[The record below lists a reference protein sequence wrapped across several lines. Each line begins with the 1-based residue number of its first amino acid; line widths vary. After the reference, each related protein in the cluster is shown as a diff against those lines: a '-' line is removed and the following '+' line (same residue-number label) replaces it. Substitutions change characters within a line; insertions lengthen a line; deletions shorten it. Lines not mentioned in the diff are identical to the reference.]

1 MLSSLIMMGLVLFL
15 VAVLVVGI
23 QEQENNHFFDKE
35 NTNALRGF
43 WCLIVV
49 LVHIPLLYQNRIQ
62 DMIGSLQ
69 PHLCTI
75 VSTLLRPRTS
85 SMIVRW
91 LQRTSRIWSTN
102 CSAATAR
109 RNGSVHTLTT
119 V

>member
-49 LVHIPLLYQNRIQ
+49 
-62 DMIGSLQ
+62 SLMSFKLI
-69 PHLCTI
+69 HM
-75 VSTLLRPRTS
+75 
-85 SMIVRW
+85 SMD
-91 LQRTSRIWSTN
+91 L
-102 CSAATAR
+102 
-109 RNGSVHTLTT
+109 H
-119 V
+119 

>member
-49 LVHIPLLYQNRIQ
+49 LVHIPLLYQNRI
-62 DMIGSLQ
+62 
-69 PHLCTI
+69 
-75 VSTLLRPRTS
+75 LLRYS
-85 SMIVRW
+85 FLEESM
-91 LQRTSRIWSTN
+91 LK
-102 CSAATAR
+102 
-109 RNGSVHTLTT
+109 LELF
-119 V
+119 

>member
-49 LVHIPLLYQNRIQ
+49 LVHFGEIIF
-62 DMIGSLQ
+62 
-69 PHLCTI
+69 
-75 VSTLLRPRTS
+75 
-85 SMIVRW
+85 
-91 LQRTSRIWSTN
+91 
-102 CSAATAR
+102 
-109 RNGSVHTLTT
+109 
-119 V
+119 